1 MNLKLI
7 KENKRL
13 QSFDF
18 KAYWDSI
25 KFAFYTMTHPL
36 DGFWDLTR
44 EKRGTMAAAHTFVF
58 VMVAVEIMRRTL
70 SSFQFVLTQMEY
82 FNVIM
87 VISQILVPI
96 GLWTVAN
103 WCLTT
108 LMDGKGHLSHIYM
121 AVAYAT
127 VPFTII
133 HAILIPISHI
143 ITFDEGAI
151 YYGLATVAVIWMAFL
166 IVCGM
171 MQIHEYTMSKTLLSS
186 LFTFAGIAIM
196 IFIFIVFFAV
206 VSDGVNYFIALFR
219 EMWFRI
225 T

>member
-1 MNLKLI
+1 MNLKMI
-7 KENKRL
+7 KENRRL

-18 KAYWDSI
+18 KTYLDSI

-58 VMVAVEIMRRTL
+58 AMLVVEIMRRTL

-82 FNVIM
+82 FNVVM
-87 VISQILVPI
+87 VIAQILVPI

-127 VPFTII
+127 VPFTVIQ
-133 HAILIPISHI
+133 AILIPLGHL
-143 ITFDEGAI
+143 ITFEEGAI
-151 YYGLATVAVIWMAFL
+151 YYGLATIAVLWMVLL

-186 LFTFAGIAIM
+186 LFTFMGIAII

-219 EMWFRI
+219 ELWFRI